1 MNPHAPQY
9 PKHPPPDSPEPVPAN
24 QGQLDWMNWPNRITI
39 ARIILVVP
47 FIICLLN
54 LNHAWPYW
62 RYLAIAIF
70 AVMAISDV
78 LDGYLARRLAVETA
92 LGRFLDPV
100 GDKLL
105 VAGAVILLAFEA
117 TGVPGFWLPSWVAVV
132 AIGKDVLTVL
142 GFGLIYAT
150 TGHYFIQ
157 PRILGKM
164 CTLLQCVAVGF
175 CLLAPDLPGWARP
188 AWPVLYWAASG
199 LAVAA
204 TVDYLA
210 LGSRIAS
217 ACHVNEE
224 KNDEAPF
231 CSD

>member
-1 MNPHAPQY
+1 
-9 PKHPPPDSPEPVPAN
+9 
-24 QGQLDWMNWPNRITI
+24 LNWPNRITI

-54 LNHAWPYW
+54 LNHAWAYW

-78 LDGYLARRLAVETA
+78 LDGYLARRLAEETA

-105 VAGAVILLAFEA
+105 VAGAMILLAFDA
-117 TGVPGFWLPSWVAVV
+117 TGVPGFPLPSWVAVV
-132 AIGKDVLTVL
+132 AIGKDTLTVL
-142 GFGLIYAT
+142 GFALVYAT
-150 TGHYFIQ
+150 TGHFFIQ
-157 PRILGKM
+157 PRVLGKM
-164 CTLLQCVAVGF
+164 CTLLQCVTVGF
-175 CLLAPDLPGWARP
+175 CLLGPDLPGWVRP
-188 AWPVLYWAASG
+188 AWPVLYGAASG

-210 LGSRIAS
+210 VGSRFAS
-217 ACHVNEE
+217 ACHAHNNEE
-224 KNDEAPF
+224 SYD
-231 CSD
+231 